1 MNAQM
6 RPPIPSPPSPTTTR
20 TATATAA
27 TTLSLEELKRRLRQ
41 LGLYGLLAHAEE
53 LLLEPWLTRL
63 LEIEESERLRRSLK
77 RRLDAARL
85 GSFKPMADFDYQWPK
100 QLDRSLLD
108 ELFTFEFLEQAANII
123 VVGPNGLGKSMIAK
137 NLLHQAVLRGYT
149 ARFTAA
155 SDMLHDLAAQDSS
168 TQLARRLRRYTTP
181 AVLCCDEVGY
191 LAYDTRYADLLFE
204 VVTRRY
210 QLRRPLI
217 LTTNRAFTEW
227 NQVFPN
233 ATCVVALIDRL
244 VHRSEI
250 LSIDGESYRLK
261 EAKER
266 AAKRAAA
273 RIAAKKSRAA
283 SR

>member
-1 MNAQM
+1 MNAQI
-6 RPPIPSPPSPTTTR
+6 RPQTPSPPSPMT
-20 TATATAA
+20 TAA

-53 LLLEPWLTRL
+53 LLHEPWLARL

-77 RRLDAARL
+77 RRLDGARL
-85 GSFKPMADFDYQWPK
+85 GAFKPMADFDYQWPK
-100 QLDRSLLD
+100 QLDRALLD
-108 ELFTFEFLEQAANII
+108 ELFTLEFLQAAANII

-137 NLLHQAVLRGYT
+137 NLLHQALLRGHT

-181 AVLCCDEVGY
+181 AVLCCGEVGY

-217 LTTNRAFTEW
+217 LTTNRVFTEW

-273 RIAAKKSRAA
+273 RTAGKKPRAA
-283 SR
+283 NR

>member
-1 MNAQM
+1 M
-6 RPPIPSPPSPTTTR
+6 
-20 TATATAA
+20 
-27 TTLSLEELKRRLRQ
+27 TLSLEDLKRRLRQ
-41 LGLYGLLAHAEE
+41 LGLYGLLANAEE
-53 LLLEPWLTRL
+53 LLHEPWLGRL

-85 GSFKPMADFDYQWPK
+85 GSFKPMVDFDYHWPK
-100 QLDRSLLD
+100 QLDRALLD
-108 ELFTFEFLEQAANII
+108 ELFTLDFLDQAANII

-217 LTTNRAFTEW
+217 LTTNRVFTEW

-273 RIAAKKSRAA
+273 RSAGKKSRTA